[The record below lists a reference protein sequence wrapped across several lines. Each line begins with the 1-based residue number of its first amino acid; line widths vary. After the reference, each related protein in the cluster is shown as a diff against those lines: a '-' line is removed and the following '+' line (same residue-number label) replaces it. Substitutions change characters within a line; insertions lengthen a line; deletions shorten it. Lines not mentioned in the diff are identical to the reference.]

1 MNHSWSPRPSERH
14 RASTLSAPNLVT
26 GMMKFAVLLLTLFLL
41 SCLGS
46 EGESPSEHIPD
57 GLLRTD
63 ALGNPI
69 EDIAD

>member
-1 MNHSWSPRPSERH
+1 
-14 RASTLSAPNLVT
+14 
-26 GMMKFAVLLLTLFLL
+26 MMKFAVLLLTLFLL

-46 EGESPSEHIPD
+46 EGESSSEHIPD